1 MGVFSPAAIVAAI
14 RQLLLI
20 VGVSA
25 LAGVLLAGLALPVT
39 AGLGLTARTGAEAF
53 TEMTD
58 AVEITPLAVRSRVV
72 DSEGRTLAT
81 FYEENRVYV
90 GIDKIAPVMIDAT
103 LAIEDHRFF
112 EHGPLDLQG
121 TTRAFISNLEAG
133 ETVGGGSTLTQQYV
147 KMVLLNQAK
156 SPEERAEV
164 LADSGPKGYMRKL
177 RELRMAVNV
186 EREYTKEEILEKY
199 LNIANFGGPSGRAN
213 YGVEAAARYY
223 FSTKAADLTLTQAAT
238 LAGLVQRPSAYEPTS
253 NPEAAIGRRNT
264 VLTRMAEVEMI
275 SEHEAAEARR
285 ADLGLETTE
294 TPSGCVSSWSPWFCD
309 YAVAELME
317 MEELGETRAERER
330 LLMRGGL
337 TIRTTLDRDIQRAAD
352 KAMSKQIAPT
362 DSAIGTMAT
371 VEPGT
376 GHIKALANS
385 RNYGPEG
392 DGYSMINY
400 AVDKKY
406 GNSNGIQA
414 GSAFKPWVLAAA
426 IKQGKSLDLRIT
438 APNQINMAG
447 KKFKI
452 CWNDNTIYTA
462 DDDYRPQNSTR
473 GGNITMRQ
481 ATEWSTNTYYVQLLQ
496 QTGICEPAT
505 IAQKAGIWKQVP
517 TTREP
522 QPLDQVASFTLGSNT
537 VSPLAMA
544 GGYGMFANRGSYCK
558 SHAVVEVVN
567 RSGKA
572 IAERE
577 PDCTRVLDKGVADG
591 VNDVLR
597 GVIETPGATGNRM
610 RLDGDRPA
618 AGKTGTTNDSIAVW
632 FAGYTPQLATAVA
645 VADLEGKQTTLDGR
659 TYNGEFIAA
668 ACGGC
673 IPGPIW
679 RDAMNKMLEGKKKE
693 GFKRPDPKIVRG
705 VNERVPD
712 VRGIKADTADARLQD
727 AGFDSHI
734 AGEVA
739 SALAAGLVVSTDP
752 SGGTMFASGSSIGLY
767 ISSGVPPVQDEDDD
781 EDEDEDRG
789 NRGRGE
795 GNGPP
800 DET

>member
-1 MGVFSPAAIVAAI
+1 MGVFSPAAVIVAI
-14 RQLLLI
+14 RRLLSI
-20 VGVSA
+20 VGISA
-25 LAGVLLAGLALPVT
+25 LGGVLVAGLALPLA
-39 AGLGLTARTGAEAF
+39 AGLGLTARTGVEAF
-53 TEMTD
+53 NGMTED
-58 AVEITPLAVRSRVV
+58 LEITPLAVRSRMV
-72 DSEGRTLAT
+72 DNEGRTLAI
-81 FYEENRVYV
+81 FYEENRIYTKL
-90 GIDKIAPVMIDAT
+90 DKVAPVMIDAT

-121 TTRAFISNLEAG
+121 TTRALLSNLEAG

-147 KMVLLNQAK
+147 KLVLLDQAK
-156 SPEERAEV
+156 TPEERAAV
-164 LADSGPKGYMRKL
+164 LADTGPEGYMRKL
-177 RELRMAVNV
+177 RELRMAVNI
-186 EREYTKEEILEKY
+186 EREYTKEEILERY

-223 FSTKAADLTLTQAAT
+223 FSTKASDLTLTQAAT

-264 VLTRMAEVEMI
+264 VLTRMAEVGMI
-275 SEHEAAEARR
+275 SEHEAAEARK
-285 ADLGLETTE
+285 ADLGLEITE
-294 TPSGCVSSWSPWFCD
+294 TPSGCVSSWAPWFCD

-317 MEELGETRAERER
+317 MEELGETREQREQ

-337 TIRTTLDRDIQRAAD
+337 TIKTTLDRDIQRAAD
-352 KAMSKQIAPT
+352 KEMSKQIAPK
-362 DSAIGTMAT
+362 DSAIGTLAS
-371 VEPGT
+371 VEPST
-376 GHIKALANS
+376 GYIKALANS
-385 RNYGPEG
+385 RKYGPEG
-392 DGYSMINY
+392 KGYSMINY

-414 GSAFKPWVLAAA
+414 GSAFKPYVLAAA
-426 IKQGKSLDLRIT
+426 IKQGKSLNLRIN
-438 APNQINMAG
+438 APQQINMAG

-462 DDDYRPQNSTR
+462 DRDYRPQNSTR

-496 QTGICEPAT
+496 QTGICEPAK
-505 IAQKAGIWKQVP
+505 IAQKAGVWKQVP
-517 TTREP
+517 KTREP

-537 VSPLAMA
+537 VSPLGMA
-544 GGYGMFANRGSYCK
+544 GGYGMFANRGKYCA
-558 SHAVVEVVN
+558 SHAIVEVV
-567 RSGKA
+567 RSGKT
-572 IAERE
+572 IIERE

-610 RLDGDRPA
+610 RLDDDRIA
-618 AGKTGTTNDSIAVW
+618 AGKTGTTNKSVAVW
-632 FAGYTPQLATAVA
+632 FVGYTPQLSTAVA

-659 TYNGEFIAA
+659 TYNGTHIPV

-679 RDAMNKMLEGKKKE
+679 RAFMDKALDGEPKEKFKK
-693 GFKRPDPKIVRG
+693 PNPKIVRG
-705 VNERVPD
+705 VDERVPD
-712 VRGIKADTADARLQD
+712 VRGVSADSARAELKD

-739 SALAAGLVVSTDP
+739 SALSAGLVVSTDP
-752 SGGTMFASGSSIGLY
+752 GGGTLYASGSSIGLY
-767 ISSGVPPVQDEDDD
+767 ISTGVPPADDD
-781 EDEDEDRG
+781 DDRDDGDRG
-789 NRGRGE
+789 NEGRSE

>member
-1 MGVFSPAAIVAAI
+1 MGLFSPAAIIAAI
-14 RQLLLI
+14 RRMLSI
-20 VGVSA
+20 VGISA
-25 LAGVLLAGLALPVT
+25 LAGVLVAGLALPVA
-39 AGLGLTARTGAEAF
+39 AGLGLTARTGAKAF

-58 AVEITPLAVRSRVV
+58 AVEITPLAVRSRMV
-72 DSEGRTLAT
+72 DSEGRTVAR

-90 GIDKIAPVMIDAT
+90 TIDKIAPVMIDAT

-121 TTRAFISNLEAG
+121 TTRALISNLEAG

-147 KMVLLNQAK
+147 KLVLLDQAET
-156 SPEERAEV
+156 PEERAAV
-164 LADSGPKGYMRKL
+164 LADSGPEGYMRKL

-186 EREYTKEEILEKY
+186 EREYSKDEIIERY

-223 FSTKAADLTLTQAAT
+223 FSTSAADLTLTQAAT
-238 LAGLVQRPSAYEPTS
+238 LAGLVQRPSSYEPTN

-264 VLTRMAEVEMI
+264 VITRMAEVDMI
-275 SEHEAAEARR
+275 TESEAADARQ
-285 ADLGLETTE
+285 ADLGLDITE
-294 TPSGCVSSWSPWFCD
+294 TPSGCVSSWAPWFCD
-309 YAVAELME
+309 YAFAEVLE
-317 MEELGETRAERER
+317 MEELGETRAEREQ

-337 TIRTTLDRDIQRAAD
+337 TIKTTLDRDIQRAAD
-352 KAMSKQIAPT
+352 KAMSEQIAPA

-371 VEPGT
+371 VEPST
-376 GHIKALANS
+376 GNIKALANS
-385 RNYGPEG
+385 RKYGPEG
-392 DGYSMINY
+392 EGYSMVNY

-426 IKQGKSLDLRIT
+426 IKQGIPLNLRIN
-438 APNQINMAG
+438 APNQINMTG
-447 KKFKI
+447 KRFKA
-452 CWNDNTIYTA
+452 CHPDYSRYTVKETW
-462 DDDYRPQNSTR
+462 RPQNSTR
-473 GGNITMRQ
+473 GGNITLRQ
-481 ATEWSTNTYYVQLLQ
+481 ATEWSTNTYFVQLLQ
-496 QTGICEPAT
+496 RTGICEPAT

-517 TTREP
+517 NTTEP

-544 GGYGMFANRGSYCK
+544 GGYGMFANRGKYCK
-558 SHAVVEVVN
+558 SHAVFEVVDRDGN
-567 RSGKA
+567 S
-572 IAERE
+572 IAKRE

-591 VNDVLR
+591 VNGVLQ

-610 RLDGDRPA
+610 RLDDNRPA

-632 FAGYTPQLATAVA
+632 FVGYTPQLSTAVA
-645 VADLEGKQTTLDGR
+645 VADLEGRQTTLDGR
-659 TYNGEFIAA
+659 TYNGTRIPF

-679 RDAMNKMLEGKKKE
+679 TDMMNAALDGESKE
-693 GFKRPDPKIVRG
+693 KFKRPDPKIVRG
-705 VNERVPD
+705 VDERIPD
-712 VRGIKADTADARLQD
+712 VRGASADTATAQLQD

-739 SALAAGLVVSTDP
+739 SALTAGVVVSTEP
-752 SGGTMFASGSSIGLY
+752 SGGTLFASGGSVGLY
-767 ISSGVPPVQDEDDD
+767 ISTGVPPADDEDKDEDDD
-781 EDEDEDRG
+781 
-789 NRGRGE
+789 
-795 GNGPP
+795 PP